1 MPVLDT
7 TFLVDLL
14 RKRQAAYR
22 KLQDLEEKGVFLATT
37 SMNVLEIYRG
47 AYLSSDVERN
57 LSLIGSILEELPVLP
72 LTDEVYPVFGEISA
86 RLARQG
92 TPAGDFDEI
101 IAAIALCYDGVIVT
115 RDAHFSKIPGIIV
128 EEY

>member
-57 LSLIGSILEELPVLP
+57 LSLIGSILEALPVLP
-72 LTDEVYPVFGEISA
+72 LTDEIYPVFGEISA
-86 RLARQG
+86 QLARQG
-92 TPAGDFDEI
+92 TTAGDFDEI

-115 RDAHFSKIPGIIV
+115 RDAHFSKIPGIVV